1 MRLLHIKKGTN
12 MKLKFVVRASKARKD
27 GQSPIELS
35 IIVNGERSIIALD
48 RKCKATLFN
57 PSTQKVRGD
66 KETNEYI
73 TSITNKCYMLD
84 TELTKM
90 YGCYSLLQF
99 IEAFKNGIKKQ
110 VSIVK
115 AFNEVIDDVRS
126 KKENGK
132 LTRSTLSKYV
142 TTLEYLIQ
150 YLKEKHN
157 TSDITLSS
165 LTSGHINKF
174 YDFLCTKL
182 CNNSAVQKM
191 KTLKSVLLYC
201 VDEGYMTTSPFKAKL
216 HIDKL
221 EYHPLSIYEV
231 NKIMDK
237 NISNERLSKVRDLF
251 VFQCMT
257 GLAYADMAAL
267 TKSDIQ
273 DGVIVRRR
281 MKTKVQSI
289 IPILDVTRT
298 ILEKYD
304 YKLPVLSNQKYN
316 SYLKEL
322 GDICGIEQELHSHLA
337 RHTCATILLN
347 QGVALTTVSKV
358 LGHSN
363 SKITESVYAQLQ
375 TKTIVAE
382 VNNIMGNVF

>member
-1 MRLLHIKKGTN
+1 

-35 IIVNGERSIIALD
+35 VIVNGERSIIALD

-57 PSTQKVRGD
+57 PSTQKVKGD
-66 KETNEYI
+66 KETNAYL
-73 TSITNKCYMLD
+73 SSVTNKCYMLD

-99 IEAFKNGIKKQ
+99 IEAFKNGITKQ
-110 VSIVK
+110 VTIVK
-115 AFNEVIDDVRS
+115 AFNDVIDDVKI

-142 TTLEYLIQ
+142 TTLDYFIQ
-150 YLKEKHN
+150 FLKEKHN

-201 VDEGYMTTSPFKAKL
+201 VDEGYITTSPFKVKL

-221 EYHPLSIYEV
+221 EYHPLSIDEV
-231 NKIMDK
+231 NKIIDK
-237 NISNERLSKVRDLF
+237 KISNERLSKVRDLF

-267 TKSDIQ
+267 TKQDIQ

-289 IPILDVTRT
+289 IPILDVARA
-298 ILEKYD
+298 ILEKYE

-347 QGVALTTVSKV
+347 KGVALTTVSKV

-375 TKTIVAE
+375 TNTIVAE
-382 VNNIMGNVF
+382 VSNIMGNVF

>member
-1 MRLLHIKKGTN
+1 

-35 IIVNGERSIIALD
+35 VIVNGERSIIALD
-48 RKCKATLFN
+48 RKCKATIFN
-57 PSTQKVRGD
+57 PSTQKVKGD
-66 KETNEYI
+66 KETNAYLA
-73 TSITNKCYMLD
+73 SVTNKCYMLD

-90 YGCYSLLQF
+90 YGCYSLLKF
-99 IEAFKNGIKKQ
+99 IEAFKNGITKQ
-110 VSIVK
+110 VTIVK
-115 AFNEVIDDVRS
+115 AFNEVIEDIRI

-142 TTLEYLIQ
+142 TTLDYFIQ
-150 YLKEKHN
+150 FLNEKHN
-157 TSDITLSS
+157 TSDISLSS

-191 KTLKSVLLYC
+191 KTFKSVLLYC
-201 VDEGYMTTSPFKAKL
+201 VDEGYITTSPFKVKL

-221 EYHPLSIYEV
+221 EYHPLSIDEV
-231 NKIMDK
+231 NKIIDK

-267 TKSDIQ
+267 TKQDIQ

-289 IPILDVTRT
+289 IPILDVARA

-347 QGVALTTVSKV
+347 KGVALTTVSKV

-375 TKTIVAE
+375 TNTIVAE
-382 VNNIMGNVF
+382 VSNIMGNVF

>member
-1 MRLLHIKKGTN
+1 

-35 IIVNGERSIIALD
+35 VIVNGERSIIALD

-57 PSTQKVRGD
+57 PSTQKVKGD
-66 KETNEYI
+66 KETNAYLA
-73 TSITNKCYMLD
+73 SVTNKCYMLD

-99 IEAFKNGIKKQ
+99 IEVFKNGITKQ
-110 VSIVK
+110 VTIVK
-115 AFNEVIDDVRS
+115 AFNEVIDDVKT

-142 TTLEYLIQ
+142 TTLDYLIQ
-150 YLKEKHN
+150 FLKEKHN

-201 VDEGYMTTSPFKAKL
+201 VDEGYITTSPFKVKL

-221 EYHPLSIYEV
+221 EYHPLSIDEV
-231 NKIMDK
+231 NKIIDK

-257 GLAYADMAAL
+257 GLAYADMASL
-267 TKSDIQ
+267 TKQDIQ

-289 IPILDVTRT
+289 IPILDVTRA
-298 ILEKYD
+298 ILEKYE

-347 QGVALTTVSKV
+347 KGVALTTVSKV

-375 TKTIVAE
+375 TNTIVAE
-382 VNNIMGNVF
+382 VSNIMGNVF

>member
-1 MRLLHIKKGTN
+1 

-35 IIVNGERSIIALD
+35 VIVNGERSIIALD

-57 PSTQKVRGD
+57 PSTQKVKGD
-66 KETNEYI
+66 KETNAYLA
-73 TSITNKCYMLD
+73 SVTNKCYMLD

-99 IEAFKNGIKKQ
+99 IEAFKNGITKQ
-110 VSIVK
+110 VTIVK
-115 AFNEVIDDVRS
+115 AFNEVIDDVKI

-142 TTLEYLIQ
+142 TTLDYLIQ
-150 YLKEKHN
+150 FLKEKHN
-157 TSDITLSS
+157 TSEITLSS

-201 VDEGYMTTSPFKAKL
+201 VDEGYIATSPFKVKL

-221 EYHPLSIYEV
+221 EYHPLSIDEV
-231 NKIMDK
+231 NKIIDK

-267 TKSDIQ
+267 TKQDIQ

-289 IPILDVTRT
+289 IPILDVTRA
-298 ILEKYD
+298 ILEKYE

-347 QGVALTTVSKV
+347 KGVALTTVSKV

-375 TKTIVAE
+375 TNTIVAE
-382 VNNIMGNVF
+382 VSNIMGNVF